1 MLRSIPLFVGLR
13 YTRAKRRNHFISFI
27 SLTSMLGI
35 ALGVTV
41 LITVLSVMNGFE
53 RELRDRILGVAP
65 HVVVSNLFGPLNN
78 WRELQTQLN
87 KRPGI
92 EASAPF
98 ISVQAILN
106 NGQVNHFAVVYGI
119 DPEQEGKVSILP
131 DHMRMGDF
139 EALKPKKFGIILG
152 DLLARSLGVQVGDK
166 VAVITPEGATA
177 TIAGA
182 VPAIKQFKVIG
193 TFQVGAEMDANM
205 AIIHIHDAGLLA
217 KYTDGG
223 VSGLRLKLANLFDAP
238 WVAEQLRQEL
248 DGPYYTSD
256 WTRTQGSLFAA
267 IKMEKRMMFLLLM
280 LIIAVAAF
288 NIVSTL
294 VMSVTDK
301 QSDIAILRTLG
312 AAPRTI
318 MGIFIV
324 QGSVNGFIGTAL
336 GVIGGVTL
344 ALNVAG
350 IVAWIERTFHVQFL
364 SPDVYFVSFLP
375 SQLEVG
381 DVIKIT
387 LASLILS
394 LLATIYPAWR
404 ASRIQ
409 PAEALRYE

>member
-65 HVVVSNLFGPLNN
+65 HVTVSDPAGPLAD
-78 WRELQTQLN
+78 WQGVRAAMEQ
-87 KRPGI
+87 RPGVI
-92 EASAPF
+92 GSAPY
-98 ISVQAILN
+98 ISLQAILN
-106 NGQVNHFAVVYGI
+106 NGTINHFAEVSGI
-119 DPEQEGKVSILP
+119 DPALEPGVSILP
-131 DHMRMGDF
+131 VHMRLGDF
-139 EALKPKKFGIILG
+139 ENLKPRKFGIILG

-193 TFQVGAEMDANM
+193 TFRVGAEMDANL
-205 AIIHIHDAGLLA
+205 ALIHIHDAGLLA
-217 KYTDGG
+217 KYSDGE
-223 VSGLRLKLANLFDAP
+223 VSGVRLKLSDLFQAPMFSSSLRKEFPGTYDA
-238 WVAEQLRQEL
+238 
-248 DGPYYTSD
+248 SD
-256 WTRTQGSLFAA
+256 WTRTHGALFSA
-267 IKMEKRMMFLLLM
+267 INLEKRMMFLLLM

-294 VMSVTDK
+294 VMAVTDK

-312 AAPRTI
+312 ASPRDI
-318 MGIFIV
+318 MGIFMV
-324 QGSVNGFIGTAL
+324 QGSLNGVIGTVL
-336 GVIGGVTL
+336 GLLGGVTL
-344 ALNVAG
+344 ALNVAQ
-350 IVAWIERTFHVQFL
+350 IVATIERVLGIHFL

-375 SQLEVG
+375 SELHWDDVG
-381 DVIKIT
+381 KIAIAA
-387 LASLILS
+387 LAMS
-394 LLATIYPAWR
+394 LLATVYPAWR